1 MPNKSLAGEWLK
13 KAYHDLR
20 SAQILYDAGHF
31 TDTIGSDLQQAMEK
45 SLKAFLAYENKKIKR
60 THDLVDIYKLVESY
74 IQFDEAQIKIL
85 AIATDYYTEDKYPVA
100 DCMLPER
107 KEIKEVLDFAEALF
121 ARVCHRLNMDEAA
134 LKE

>member
-60 THDLVDIYKLVESY
+60 THDLVDIYKLIESY
-74 IQFDEAQIKIL
+74 IQFNEAQIRIL

-107 KEIKEVLDFAEALF
+107 KEIKEVLDFATDLF
-121 ARVCHRLNMDEAA
+121 ARVCQA
-134 LKE
+134 LEISKTDVEK